1 MSKLIEILEEKLV
14 PVASWIGS
22 NKHIN
27 GIRRAFILMMPLLMI
42 GSIFLMIAAFPLPAY
57 QRFML
62 ETFGPNWKSVLDIPV
77 DATFS
82 LIAVYV
88 AFLVAQQLAN
98 QYKLDSIAAGLLS
111 LASFLILTPLT
122 KVEGVGSVLTFNW
135 LGSKG
140 MFVAMVIGIFTV
152 SIFRFFV
159 NRNILIKMPDGV
171 PPEVI
176 KSFEALIPGT
186 VILSLAL
193 LLRLVMMNT
202 EYGTIHDFIYK
213 ILALPLRAL
222 GTSFIGSLMT
232 VFAISILWSVGINS
246 GSMVNGFVR
255 PFWLENQIDNIN
267 ALKEG
272 LPLPHI
278 ITEQFFDMIWMGG
291 AGATLSLLL
300 AVGIFAK
307 SRHIKSVGAI
317 GAVPG
322 IFNINEPILFGMPI
336 ILNPIMLIPFNVV
349 PLVMVTTQYLA
360 MSIGLV
366 SKPLGVAF
374 PWPTPAVISGFLTVG
389 DLSGA
394 VIQIVNLIIGA
405 MIYLPFLRIIDKASK
420 YEEDKVAEF
429 EKEEQA
435 NKELKNI

>member
-57 QRFML
+57 QKFML

-213 ILALPLRAL
+213 MLALPLRAL

-246 GSMVNGFVR
+246 GSMV
-255 PFWLENQIDNIN
+255 
-267 ALKEG
+267 
-272 LPLPHI
+272 
-278 ITEQFFDMIWMGG
+278 
-291 AGATLSLLL
+291 
-300 AVGIFAK
+300 
-307 SRHIKSVGAI
+307 
-317 GAVPG
+317 
-322 IFNINEPILFGMPI
+322 
-336 ILNPIMLIPFNVV
+336 
-349 PLVMVTTQYLA
+349 
-360 MSIGLV
+360 
-366 SKPLGVAF
+366 
-374 PWPTPAVISGFLTVG
+374 
-389 DLSGA
+389 
-394 VIQIVNLIIGA
+394 
-405 MIYLPFLRIIDKASK
+405 
-420 YEEDKVAEF
+420 
-429 EKEEQA
+429 
-435 NKELKNI
+435 